1 MGTDLY
7 IYQDRINGTN
17 KYGYNDYI
25 RSHIFTV
32 DGGEQVIDYFNWNVI
47 TDGLQNNATYEVSG
61 KNFYDCLAQMKEEL
75 ADMDTSDSVKS
86 QLKNDIKEL
95 EDFIKTCEVPNDEEE
110 YYNISACW

>member
-61 KNFYDCLAQMKEEL
+61 KNFYDCLVQMKEEL
-75 ADMDTSDSVKS
+75 ADTDTPDSIKS

-110 YYNISACW
+110 YYSISASW